1 MLMEKY
7 SWSYED
13 ELIKELLDDESP
25 FFFAPQHDST
35 TSSSDNYCSL
45 DVTKSSISS
54 FSSWPNNIHDDIES
68 GLSMT
73 SNGLIQSHDA
83 RFEFFL
89 S

>member
-25 FFFAPQHDST
+25 FFLAPQHDST
-35 TSSSDNYCSL
+35 SS
-45 DVTKSSISS
+45 KSSISS
-54 FSSWPNNIHDDIES
+54 HDDIES
-68 GLSMT
+68 GLSIT
-73 SNGLIQSHDA
+73 SNGVLQSHDA

-89 S
+89 